1 MNITQASKAI
11 GEALQS
17 GKISREVAIQAQAAI
32 RSKSYYGNEMTGDS
46 RKRMLVNR
54 FGIAF

>member
-11 GEALQS
+11 AEALQS

-32 RSKSYYGNEMTGDS
+32 RSKSYYGNAMTAHARAS
-46 RKRMLVNR
+46 ILKNR
-54 FGIAF
+54 FGL

>member
-32 RSKSYYGNEMTGDS
+32 RSKSYYGNAMTAHARAS
-46 RKRMLVNR
+46 ILVNR
-54 FGIAF
+54 FGIAR